1 MRAHT
6 YKHTQ
11 NPLQTRTNTYTDL
24 SKQKDTQY
32 ALKDTDMNMNAT
44 QAKKRKKDGDTQELT
59 KYNQA

>member
-11 NPLQTRTNTYTDL
+11 NPLQTHTNTYTDL

-44 QAKKRKKDGDTQELT
+44 QAKKIKKDGDTQELT